1 MRYSKEMYNVTK
13 DLQILCVFF
22 YSLYVKNCIT
32 VSTKKQSSTNV
43 FNIDNNKKCFLSSK
57 LGSCD
62 TEHWSNNAENS
73 SLPRHK

>member
-43 FNIDNNKKCFLSSK
+43 FNIDNNKKCK
-57 LGSCD
+57 CVQ
-62 TEHWSNNAENS
+62 H
-73 SLPRHK
+73 